1 MSVWDSLSGSRS
13 ATGLARQIA
22 GDEVAHSW
30 LLLGP
35 PGAGKRVAAMAMAA
49 AVNCPEETGVGCGHC
64 SSCERI
70 ARRRHPDVHH
80 VAPEGPLIPVDQIR
94 ESVIPEAARSP
105 FEGRR
110 KVFIIE
116 EAERMN
122 DAAQNALL
130 KTLEE
135 PQPDTMF
142 VLISDREDELL
153 ETIQSR
159 CRIVRL
165 EPLSTERVIEILE
178 AQGAT
183 SEDARIAASVAAGDP
198 ELAARV
204 AFDPVF
210 LERRRLWASIPGRLD
225 SAVSALDAAAE
236 IVDQGRKVAKDRERE
251 QKQEVVDLAEA
262 MGEGRGTAQARN
274 ALAKR
279 HKREVRRAEE
289 DALGEALEFLA
300 TFYRDVLAL
309 RSGALDGIVNAD
321 LVDELRPWAGG
332 DVADIAFVCAVERCI
347 QARES
352 LTHNANVPLAIE
364 AAVLDVARLVP
375 PPSGIRVG

>member
-1 MSVWDSLSGSRS
+1 
-13 ATGLARQIA
+13 
-22 GDEVAHSW
+22 
-30 LLLGP
+30 
-35 PGAGKRVAAMAMAA
+35 MAA

-178 AQGAT
+178 SQGA
-183 SEDARIAASVAAGDP
+183 SADDARIAAAVAAGDP
-198 ELAARV
+198 ELARRV
-204 AFDPVF
+204 AFDRGF

-309 RSGALDGIVNAD
+309 RSGAIDGFVNAD
-321 LVDELRPWAGG
+321 LVDELRPWAKG

-375 PPSGIRVG
+375 PPSGIGVGAQG